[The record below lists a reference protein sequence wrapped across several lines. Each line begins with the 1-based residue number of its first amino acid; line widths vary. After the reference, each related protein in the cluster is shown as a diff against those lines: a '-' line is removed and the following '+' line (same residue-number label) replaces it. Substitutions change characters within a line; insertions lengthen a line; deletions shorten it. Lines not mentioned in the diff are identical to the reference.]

1 MIRINQIRL
10 PLGHDRQD
18 LLAKVS
24 GILGIPAG
32 EIDSLDMIK
41 QSVDARKKPDIF
53 YSYVVDVR
61 VKGITGKKE
70 EKLVRK
76 LRGRDVSVQD
86 SPGYRLPEPG
96 TQNLSGR
103 LLLSAQ
109 DRQDYSA
116 GFCWQGRDTGQ
127 SSWNGARMWMPG
139 QGGWLGSGKTAV
151 CVLIPMCSSGKAGQ
165 EHFQME
171 S

>member
-1 MIRINQIRL
+1 MIRINQIKL

-18 LLAKVS
+18 LPAKVS

-32 EIDSLDMIK
+32 EIDSLHIIK
-41 QSVDARKKPDIF
+41 QSVDARKKPDIL
-53 YSYVVDVR
+53 YSYVVDVAVR
-61 VKGITGKKE
+61 GITGKKE

-86 SPGYRLPEPG
+86 SLGYRLPEPG
-96 TQNLSGR
+96 TQELARPPVVIGTGPAG
-103 LLLSAQ
+103 LFWAYMLAKHG
-109 DRQDYSA
+109 DRPIVLERGYD
-116 GFCWQGRDTGQ
+116 
-127 SSWNGARMWMPG
+127 
-139 QGGWLGSGKTAV
+139 
-151 CVLIPMCSSGKAGQ
+151 VLIPMCSSGKAGQ